1 MRGNEMELLNNLFSI
16 AIDCGKF
23 NTKAVFEN
31 MGVRESLIM
40 RTTLRKNHDT
50 VQVLDNV
57 HCISINGQKYTVGDS
72 EDGLSPESIKLDK
85 NSELHEIATLTMIAK
100 ALNHCKI
107 KAGKDANLKV
117 NLCINIPLSQ
127 YVLPQKRAEIEALY
141 SQKEIKITLDGTDY
155 NFTIENV
162 LVLYEGAGILVKYNE
177 FLKNRNVYVVDCG
190 GLNVTRLSIVNGKIN
205 TKTLK
210 TGSEGCNALAYKIYD
225 EVNSKYDRKLLESDI
240 MKALR
245 GEDRFK
251 GKNAD
256 EINALVSE
264 KLEEFTQSIVM
275 GMTNDVDLDSHEI
288 LLLGGSSDFYYPI
301 LTKELNRT
309 LKLSNNAILDNV
321 EGFFHTMK
329 LKGL

>member
-1 MRGNEMELLNNLFSI
+1 MELLNNLFSI

-23 NTKAVFEN
+23 NTKSVFEN
-31 MGVRESLIM
+31 MGVRQSLIM

-50 VQVLDNV
+50 VQVLDDV
-57 HCISINGQKYTVGDS
+57 HCVTINGQKYTVGDS
-72 EDGLSPESIKLDK
+72 EDGLSPESIILDK

-100 ALNHCKI
+100 ALNHCNI
-107 KAGKDANLKV
+107 ESDSENRVKV

-127 YVLPQKRAEIEALY
+127 YVMPEKRAEIEGLY
-141 SQKEIKITLDGTDY
+141 AQKNICINFDGKDY
-155 NFTIENV
+155 FFTIENV

-190 GLNVTRLSIVNGKIN
+190 GLNVTRLSIINGKIN

-210 TGSEGCNALAYKIYD
+210 TGSEGCNALAYTIYD
-225 EVNSKYDRKLLESDI
+225 YVNSKYNRKLLESDI

-256 EINALVSE
+256 EINAYVAQ
-264 KLEEFTQSIVM
+264 KLEEFTQNIVM

-301 LTKELNRT
+301 LTKALNRT